1 MPVRLR
7 RWPWG
12 VPTLTLI
19 VLLAAVL
26 DARSLGTRSIWIDE
40 GVSLHTAHFE
50 RDEFLHFIRREE
62 MNMAFYHLLLRAWI
76 RLGDDEVAV
85 RSLSVLAAL
94 AALPAVY
101 LLARQLFSPRVG
113 MLSALFLALNPMH
126 YSYARETRAYALTLL
141 LVALG
146 SYLFLRATST
156 GHSPEWIAYVL
167 VMTLA
172 AYSHFF
178 AIFVIV
184 SHGAYLLLKRQAQ
197 WKRATLSFAALAVLL
212 MPILAYVTSGGQ
224 AGRVTAETPTIRD
237 ALFIAPSLTGREAFF
252 FYAPATFVAVVAAR
266 GRPPFS
272 SKHAWSYRFLLL
284 WLAIPVALAV
294 AVTVVA
300 KPILVSRYLLV
311 CVPALVIVVAAAIS
325 ELRRTLLFAAVVGAA
340 TVLAAWTVLSCHPGC
355 RTEIEDWR
363 GVEQLVRAEWRPGDE
378 ISFDPHYMS
387 IPFSYYAGAGEFA
400 GRRRSRSPRGYP
412 TLVDPLTRRPA
423 EHRHWI
429 VVDEHDPK
437 RRGAARAKQLLG
449 GYDSWSFPDDLLVLR
464 SRTE

>member
-1 MPVRLR
+1 MACGRRHAGLLRRLRVGSQTAVRLR
-7 RWPWG
+7 RWPWS

-19 VLLAAVL
+19 VLLTAVL

-50 RDEFLHFIRREE
+50 RDEFLHFIRHEE

-76 RLGDDEVAV
+76 RLGDDEATV

-113 MLSALFLALNPMH
+113 VLSALFLALNPMH
-126 YSYARETRAYALTLL
+126 YSYAREARAYALTLL

-156 GHSPEWIAYVL
+156 GRSPEWIAYVL

-184 SHGAYLLLKRQAQ
+184 SHGGYLLLRRQDRLKPAVF
-197 WKRATLSFAALAVLL
+197 SFAALAVLL
-212 MPILAYVTSGGQ
+212 GPILVYVAFGGQ
-224 AGRVTAETPTIRD
+224 SGRVTAETPTIRD
-237 ALFIAPSLTGREAFF
+237 VLYVAPSLTGREALF
-252 FYAPATFVAVVAAR
+252 FYLPAGLVALVAAR

-272 SKHAWSYRFLLL
+272 TTYAWSYRFLLL
-284 WLAIPVALAV
+284 WLAIPIGLALAL
-294 AVTVVA
+294 T
-300 KPILVSRYLLV
+300 
-311 CVPALVIVVAAAIS
+311 VAA
-325 ELRRTLLFAAVVGAA
+325 TL
-340 TVLAAWTVLSCHPGC
+340 LAAWTVLSCHPGC

-363 GVEQLVRAEWRPGDE
+363 GVEHLIRAEWRRGDQ
-378 ISFDPHYMS
+378 ISFDPPYMV
-387 IPFSYYAGAGEFA
+387 IPFSYYADAGAFA
-400 GRRRSRSPRGYP
+400 GRRPLSPPGYP
-412 TLVDPLTRRPA
+412 KFADGPTGPPA
-423 EHRHWI
+423 QHRHWI
-429 VVDEHDPK
+429 VVEEQGPTSAAPAK
-437 RRGAARAKQLLG
+437 RLLG
-449 GYDSWSFPDDLLVLR
+449 SHDSWSFPDDLVVLR